1 MNQKLKLSDIRQ
13 GDSLPSVV
21 KHITQRE
28 INQYAEAS
36 GDFNPIHVDEAFAAQ
51 TPLGGTIAH
60 GMLIL
65 AYMSEMMT
73 EAFGNN
79 WLEGGKLSVR
89 FKAPARPQDTI
100 TTSGKIDSIENK
112 EGVTYINCSLES
124 CNQKGETV
132 ISGGAVVKLSQHC
145 GGKKT

>member
-1 MNQKLKLSDIRQ
+1 LKLSEIRQ

-21 KHITQRE
+21 KHVTQKD
-28 INQYAEAS
+28 ISLYAEAS
-36 GDFNPIHVDEAFAAQ
+36 GDFNPIHIDESFAAQ

-65 AYMSEMMT
+65 AYLSEMLT
-73 EAFGNN
+73 EAFGDH
-79 WLEGGKLSVR
+79 WLKEGQLSVR

-100 TTSGKIDSIENK
+100 TAQGKIDSIEQK
-112 EGVTYINCSLES
+112 EGVSYVNCSVEC

-132 ISGGAVVKLSQHC
+132 ISGGAVVKL
-145 GGKKT
+145 